1 MTAFGK
7 KIPEEAIC
15 IFPNGATKRDA
26 LEMMME
32 AVERTGN
39 VKDRDAFRRA
49 LFERESIR
57 STGFKGIAIPH
68 VRIDEISEPTV
79 GVGVSSSG
87 IDFES
92 LDGEPVNI
100 VVLFAMPS
108 GSDKEYLGFLA
119 QVMMAL
125 RTGGFTQKLMS
136 CTTPRQVLEVIEKGP

>member
-1 MTAFGK
+1 MSAFGK
-7 KIPEEAIC
+7 KIPKEAIC
-15 IFPNGATKRDA
+15 IFPAGTNKRDA
-26 LEMMME
+26 LELMMQ
-32 AVERTGN
+32 AIERTGS
-39 VKDRDAFRRA
+39 VKDHEAFRRA

-79 GVGVSSSG
+79 GVGVSQSG

-92 LDGEPVNI
+92 LDSEPVNI

-119 QVMMAL
+119 QVMMSL
-125 RTGGFTQKLMS
+125 RTGGFTQKLVA
-136 CTTPRQVLEVIEKGP
+136 CKTPDEVLDVLNTGP

>member
-1 MTAFGK
+1 MSAFGK
-7 KIPEEAIC
+7 KIPKEAIR
-15 IFPNGATKRDA
+15 IFPAGTSKRDA

-32 AVERTGN
+32 AVEKTGT
-39 VKDRDAFRRA
+39 VRDHEAFRRA

-79 GVGVSSSG
+79 GVGISQSG

-92 LDGEPVNI
+92 LDSEPVNI
-100 VVLFAMPS
+100 IVLFAMPS

-119 QVMMAL
+119 QVMMSL
-125 RTGGFTQKLMS
+125 RTGGFTQKLVACKS
-136 CTTPRQVLEVIEKGP
+136 PEEVLGVLEKGP

>member
-1 MTAFGK
+1 MNAFGK
-7 KIPEEAIC
+7 KIPEAAIC
-15 IFPNGATKRDA
+15 IFPNGASKRDA
-26 LEMMME
+26 LEMMIE
-32 AVERTGN
+32 AVERTGT
-39 VKDRDAFRRA
+39 VKDREAFRRA

-125 RTGGFTQKLMS
+125 RTGGFTQKLIA
-136 CTTPRQVLEVIEKGP
+136 CKTPRQVLDVIEKGP

>member
-7 KIPEEAIC
+7 NIPEEAIC
-15 IFPNGATKRDA
+15 IFPDGATKRDA
-26 LEMMME
+26 LEMMM
-32 AVERTGN
+32 AAIERTGH
-39 VKDRDAFRRA
+39 VRDHEAFRRA

-68 VRIDEISEPTV
+68 VRIDEITEPTV
-79 GVGVSSSG
+79 GVGVSPAG

-92 LDGEPVNI
+92 LDSEPVNI

-119 QVMMAL
+119 QVMMSL
-125 RTGGFTQKLMS
+125 RTGGFAQELME
-136 CTTPRQVLEVIEKGP
+136 CTTPAAVLEVLEKGP

>member
-1 MTAFGK
+1 MSAFGK
-7 KIPEEAIC
+7 KIPKEAVC
-15 IFPNGATKRDA
+15 IFPAGATKREA

-32 AVERTGN
+32 AIESTGT
-39 VKDRDAFRRA
+39 VKDHEAFRRA

-79 GVGVSSSG
+79 GVGVSQTG

-92 LDGEPVNI
+92 LDSEPVNI

-119 QVMMAL
+119 QVMMSL
-125 RTGGFTQKLMS
+125 RTGGFTQKLVD
-136 CTTPRQVLEVIEKGP
+136 CKTPEEVLDVLNTGP